1 MNDNSWAEGCGVC
14 THGILNQPPL
24 TGVVE
29 FYLERVAQWKEGEL
43 EFCTCRAGQCYE
55 VSLKNREQK
64 LFEDARRDKGMATF
78 AERGTHPDIESA
90 RFLIRQE
97 REKNYQQPT
106 IHS

>member
-1 MNDNSWAEGCGVC
+1 MEDNSWAEGCGSC
-14 THGILNQPPL
+14 NYGILSAPAL
-24 TGVVE
+24 TGAIE
-29 FYLERVAQWKEGEL
+29 FYLERIAQWREGEI

-64 LFEDARRDKGMATF
+64 LFEDARRDPQMANYSS
-78 AERGTHPDIESA
+78 RGTHPDLESA

-97 REKNYQQPT
+97 RERQQPT